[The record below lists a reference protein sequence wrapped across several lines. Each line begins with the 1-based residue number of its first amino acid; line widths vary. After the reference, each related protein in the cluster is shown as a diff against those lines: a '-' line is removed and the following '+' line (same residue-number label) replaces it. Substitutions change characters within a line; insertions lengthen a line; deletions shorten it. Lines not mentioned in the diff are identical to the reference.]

1 MDTDGGGEGRK
12 LLKSEPSLLGK
23 EDSAVCL
30 SASNQGPEDQ
40 EWAKFGTVTQV

>member
-12 LLKSEPSLLGK
+12 LKFEPSLLGK

-30 SASNQGPEDQ
+30 SASNQGQEEQ